1 VSFVSSTVSIPPL
14 LALCLAFAL
23 VSVTRAQV
31 AGGQVAGGQVAA
43 EHSRRIVKAARPEY
57 PVVLK
62 TKGIGGVVRLNVR
75 VLANGSV
82 ASVSIGGGNPILAES
97 AVKSI
102 MTWKFEPAPSAT
114 NQVITFDFNAH

>member
-1 VSFVSSTVSIPPL
+1 MV
-14 LALCLAFAL
+14 FAL
-23 VSVTRAQV
+23 VSVTHAQV
-31 AGGQVAGGQVAA
+31 AAGQVAA
-43 EHSRRIVKAARPEY
+43 KHSRRIVNAPRPEY

-82 ASVSIGGGNPILAES
+82 ASISIGGGNPILADS
-97 AVKSI
+97 AAKTV

-114 NQVITFDFNAH
+114 NEVITFDFNAH